1 MKVLVRAQFILL
13 LAAGAW
19 AGPMKTNIAV
29 GETFHIQ
36 LPCNPTTGY
45 MWELKSLDRDI
56 AAPIG
61 DIEFQQSPAK
71 PGMVGVGGTCVLGIK
86 GVRPGKTTAVLV
98 YRRSWEKVPP
108 LKVYKAAIKVLPK
121 K

>member
-1 MKVLVRAQFILL
+1 MKGLIQAQIILL

-19 AGPMKTNIAV
+19 AGPMKTKIAV

-45 MWELKSLDRDI
+45 MWELKSLDRNI
-56 AAPIG
+56 ATPTG

-71 PGMVGVGGTCVLGIK
+71 PGMVGVGGACVLGIE
-86 GVRPGKTTAVLV
+86 GVKPGKTTAVLL
-98 YRRSWEKVPP
+98 YRRSWEKLPP
-108 LKVYKAAIKVLPK
+108 LKVYKANIKVLPK